1 MNRSISTPSGYGQLL
16 ITYLGP
22 QRGRV
27 FGLACLVLLTIALQL
42 INPQIIRYF
51 LDTLES
57 GGQLQQLLGAAGLFT
72 LITIV
77 QQLVRLLA
85 TYVGEMVGWTATNWL
100 RVDLARH
107 CLRLDM
113 SFHKAHT
120 PGELIERV
128 DGDVNELANFF
139 SHMMLTLIGNAL
151 LLLGVVLLLWR
162 ESWQIGVGITLVTL
176 ISVVVINLLRK
187 RIVPRWEALRAADA
201 ELFGFLE
208 ERLNGTEDIQTS
220 GAKAYTM
227 QGLYHRL
234 RQRWLAA
241 QYALHLDAWII
252 PTPIWVFALAYAAA
266 HLVSGQL
273 FLDGVLTIGS
283 VYLIFNY
290 IGIVEGPLWQT
301 IEVVD
306 QLQRASAALN
316 RIVKLRQI
324 QPTLHDGAGVDLPA
338 GPLAVSFDH
347 VSFHYVDNEPLTA
360 QGSDRA
366 PQILVRDGALDE
378 VEREEIDGDDV
389 KEKEVVLSD
398 LSFHLQPGTV
408 VGLLGRTGSGKST
421 LSKLLF
427 RFYDPTVGSIRL
439 GNQQAMFE
447 LRQARQADLHGR
459 IGMVTQDVQLF
470 HASVRDNLT
479 LFDQRITDARIAL
492 VLKEVGLWHWLE
504 SLPNGLDTQLS
515 GDDSNLSAGEAQL
528 LAFTRVF
535 LADPGLVILDEAS
548 SRLDPAT
555 EQRIEAALNR
565 LLADRTCIIIAH
577 RLATIQRADAIMIL
591 EEGRIAE
598 YGERTTLAADPNS
611 RFYRLLQTGME
622 EVFA

>member
-1 MNRSISTPSGYGQLL
+1 MTNTTSTTSGYGPLL
-16 ITYLGP
+16 TTYLGP

-27 FGLACLVLLTIALQL
+27 FLLAVLVLLTIALQL

-57 GGQLQQLLGAAGLFT
+57 GGQLRQLLGAAALFMA
-72 LITIV
+72 ITFL
-77 QQLVRLLA
+77 QQGVRLAA

-107 CLRLDM
+107 CLHLDLG
-113 SFHKAHT
+113 FHKAHT

-139 SHMMLTLIGNAL
+139 SQMLLTLLGNAL
-151 LLLGVVLLLWR
+151 LLLGVVILLWR
-162 ESWQIGVGITLVTL
+162 ESWQMGVSITLVVL
-176 ISVVVINLLRK
+176 LSIVIINGLRK
-187 RIVPRWEALRAADA
+187 RIIPRWERLRAADA

-220 GAKAYTM
+220 GAQAYM
-227 QGLYHRL
+227 LQGLYRLL
-234 RQRWLAA
+234 RQRWQAA
-241 QYALHLDAWII
+241 RQALHLDVWIL
-252 PTPIWVFALAYAAA
+252 PTPIWVFALAYAVA
-266 HLVSGQL
+266 HLVTGRL
-273 FLDGVLTIGS
+273 FLAGSLTIGS
-283 VYLIFNY
+283 VYLIFSY

-301 IEVVD
+301 IDVVD

-316 RIVKLRQI
+316 RIVKLRQT
-324 QPTLHDGAGVDLPA
+324 QTTLQEGSGLTLPS
-338 GPLAVSFDH
+338 GPLAVTFDH
-347 VSFHYVDNEPLTA
+347 VTFHYADATSLSARDENTRALPANQRTDKRQEDEAAEEA
-360 QGSDRA
+360 Q
-366 PQILVRDGALDE
+366 
-378 VEREEIDGDDV
+378 
-389 KEKEVVLSD
+389 EVVIRD
-398 LSFHLQPGTV
+398 LSFQLQPGEIL
-408 VGLLGRTGSGKST
+408 GLLGRTGSGKST

-427 RFYDPTVGSIRL
+427 RFYDPTFGSIRL
-439 GNQQAMFE
+439 GNAEAMFD
-447 LRQARQADLHGR
+447 LRQARHADLRGR

-479 LFDQRITDARIAL
+479 LFDPSISDERILTVLGEIGLLEWLQRQP
-492 VLKEVGLWHWLE
+492 H
-504 SLPNGLDTQLS
+504 GLDTALS

-555 EQRIEAALNR
+555 EQAIEAALNR
-565 LLADRTCIIIAH
+565 LLAGAHGTRTCIIIAH
-577 RLATIQRADAIMIL
+577 RLATIQRADQIMIL
-591 EEGRIAE
+591 EDGQIAE
-598 YGERTTLAADPNS
+598 YGPRLALAADVNS
-611 RFYRLLQTGME
+611 RFYRLLQTGLE

>member
-1 MNRSISTPSGYGQLL
+1 MKHYGQLL
-16 ITYLGP
+16 STYLGP

-27 FGLACLVLLTIALQL
+27 VLLALLVLLTIALQL

-51 LDTLES
+51 LDNLES
-57 GGQLQQLLGAAGLFT
+57 GGQLRQLLGAAALFMT
-72 LITIV
+72 ITIV
-77 QQLVRLLA
+77 QQVVRLAA
-85 TYVGEMVGWTATNWL
+85 TYVGELVGWTATNHL

-113 SFHKAHT
+113 AFHKAHT

-139 SHMMLTLIGNAL
+139 SHLLLTLVGNAL

-162 ESWQIGVGITLVTL
+162 ESWLMGVAVVLVAL
-176 ISVVVINLLRK
+176 VSVVVINTLRK
-187 RIVPRWEALRAADA
+187 RIVPRWEALRAAEA

-220 GAKAYTM
+220 GAKAYMM
-227 QGLYHRL
+227 QGLYRL
-234 RQRWLAA
+234 LGQRWRAA
-241 QYALHLDAWII
+241 QHALQLDAWIM

-266 HLVSGQL
+266 HLISGRL
-273 FLDGVLTIGS
+273 FLDGSLSIGS

-306 QLQRASAALN
+306 QLQRATAALN
-316 RIVKLRQI
+316 RIVKLRQV
-324 QPTLHDGAGVDLPA
+324 QPILRDGPGITLPA
-338 GPLAVSFDH
+338 GPLAVTFDN
-347 VSFHYVDNEPLTA
+347 VAFHYADAEPLTA
-360 QGSDRA
+360 RVNQPATGSTDNTTA
-366 PQILVRDGALDE
+366 TDPAIA
-378 VEREEIDGDDV
+378 IAA
-389 KEKEVVLSD
+389 KEVVLSD
-398 LSFHLQPGTV
+398 LSFHLEPGTIL
-408 VGLLGRTGSGKST
+408 GLLGRTGSGKST

-427 RFYDPTVGSIRL
+427 RFYDPTAGRICL
-439 GNQQAMFE
+439 GREGAMFD
-447 LRQARQADLHGR
+447 LRQARQTDLYGR

-479 LFDQRITDARIAL
+479 LFDPRIADERIHT
-492 VLKEVGLWHWLE
+492 VLGEVGLLDWVQ
-504 SLPNGLDTQLS
+504 SLPAGLDSQLS

-528 LAFTRVF
+528 LAFARVF
-535 LADPGLVILDEAS
+535 LADPGLIILDEAS

-565 LLADRTCIIIAH
+565 LLTGAHGARTCIIIAH
-577 RLATIQRADAIMIL
+577 RLSTVQRADAILIL
-591 EEGRIAE
+591 DKGAIVE
-598 YGERTTLAADPNS
+598 YGPRTALAADPNS
-611 RFYRLLQTGME
+611 RFAQLLQTGLE
-622 EVFA
+622 EVIT